1 MPAKR
6 ETATQRHAREAMEAR
21 IAAAKWNEQ
30 KHLRLLQAMAA
41 ASDVNVRAQVFYR
54 GVLICYSFSWD
65 TYGDDV
71 LSEPVADLTEW
82 QMQSIE
88 QRLSELREAELKR
101 QRLAQVRAQVL
112 ERLSDEE
119 REALGLT

>member
-6 ETATQRHAREAMEAR
+6 ETATQRRAREAAEAR
-21 IAAAKWNEQ
+21 EAQAAWERDKAS
-30 KHLRLLQAMAA
+30 RLLQAMAA
-41 ASDVNVRAQVFYR
+41 ASDVNVRAQVFYQ

-65 TYGDDV
+65 TSGYDV
-71 LSEPVADLTEW
+71 LSEPIADLTEW

-119 REALGLT
+119 REALGL